1 MIRLGGYQDQGQRK
15 EQQDSFGFFES
26 NDNEFLRHAGKLII
40 VADGMGGL
48 AQGKDASQL
57 AIKKFIE
64 SYKSKKSDESVS
76 IALLKA
82 LHFCNDSVYEY
93 SENQGKDGKIGT
105 TLVAVVIRNNELF
118 WISVGDSRIYLIQ
131 QDQLSL
137 LTTDHS
143 YETKLEELYARGKI
157 SKEDI
162 DSHPQKASLTSY
174 IGSEE
179 IDYIARNTSPL
190 KIFNQDK
197 VLLCSDG
204 LYSRLK
210 DSEFLSLIT
219 NDPTQSCKNLVE
231 KKLSLKIKSQDNLT
245 AAIIQKTGEAI
256 SPNKNNNFLP
266 FIGIAILAIVLF
278 MFLNE
283 SSNDPD
289 LNEILNNELMVG
301 EEATKEELIFKD
313 DESDPEENE
322 DNQGLSTQNEEST
335 ISDEENPTNDKISSK
350 ESEME
355 VSKEAI
361 TEDTVSEIDLPN
373 EDIATEK
380 MINEINSISMDEPIE
395 EMINE
400 INLISDEMPTEKK
413 ENEEDKTINNAQ
425 EVDESN
431 SNEIIS
437 EKKKLPADSVEIIEG
452 DLVEDFKDLELEC
465 KIWTPE
471 CPSGPRI

>member
-93 SENQGKDGKIGT
+93 SESQGKDGKIGT

-210 DSEFLSLIT
+210 DSEFLSLIN

-231 KKLSLKIKSQDNLT
+231 KKLSRKIKNQDNLT

-278 MFLNE
+278 MFFNE

-289 LNEILNNELMVG
+289 LNNELVVD
-301 EEATKEELIFKD
+301 EDVTKEELIIKD

-322 DNQGLSTQNEEST
+322 DNQGLGTKNEEST
-335 ISDEENPTNDKISSK
+335 ISDEENPTNDIISSK
-350 ESEME
+350 ESEIE

-361 TEDTVSEIDLPN
+361 TEDTESEIDLPN
-373 EDIATEK
+373 EDIAIEK
-380 MINEINSISMDEPIE
+380 MKNEIDSTSMDESTE
-395 EMINE
+395 EIIKD

-413 ENEEDKTINNAQ
+413 ENEEDKTITNAQ
-425 EVDESN
+425 EVDELN

-437 EKKKLPADSVEIIEG
+437 EEKKLPADSVEIIEG